1 MDALA
6 VKEWAAEYRLINEV
20 EWEDRRQR
28 LPQEPVE
35 QSVRTYFDLAR
46 LAQALSGPAD
56 EPAELWPSRM
66 AHYREL
72 VGRWQRLAVR
82 QGHARQS

>member
-1 MDALA
+1 MMTI
-6 VKEWAAEYRLINEV
+6 KEWAAEYRLINEA

-28 LPQEPVE
+28 LPQEPVG
-35 QSVRTYFDLAR
+35 QSVRTYFYLAR
-46 LAQALSGPAD
+46 LARTLSGSAD

-72 VGRWQRLAVR
+72 IGRWQLLAER
-82 QGHARQS
+82 QGHARQP